1 MESLRGRPVSEISI
15 NPTTV
20 DPSDPV
26 SKVVGSMKE
35 KGVYEVFVVDGDKI
49 GAVVA
54 RDLLTATHI
63 GTRKASTLV
72 LQMPHLSPNS
82 TIGEAARL
90 MVNYRIRALPIVVD
104 DKLVG
109 EVNAITILRTMR
121 DTNLGE
127 TQKVSSI
134 MTGAPITVRANDTAA
149 KARELMVRRKIDHLP
164 VVGDG
169 KLVGIVT
176 SNDLIYRMI
185 PSEGVRVESM
195 VHDATGRL
203 DYGVKDMMDSAPLSA
218 RPGDALSKVLSDI
231 LNQRKTYAVV
241 TLFDEIQGIVTH
253 RDYMKLVAAPE
264 EKPGIPTF
272 IVGLP
277 EDPFEAETAKIKFTK
292 TVQQLGKAFPDIV
305 EARSV
310 IKTGSTSPEKER
322 RRYEVKVTL
331 ATPRESYSF
340 SEVGWELPAI
350 YDKLVDK
357 MKRLMTKK
365 VLARKP
371 ERRRMAASP

>member
-1 MESLRGRPVSEISI
+1 MRERGA
-15 NPTTV
+15 
-20 DPSDPV
+20 
-26 SKVVGSMKE
+26 
-35 KGVYEVFVVDGDKI
+35 YEVFVVDRDKI
-49 GAVVA
+49 GAVIA
-54 RDLLTATHI
+54 RDLLAATHI
-63 GTRKASTLV
+63 ATRKASTLV
-72 LQMPHLSPNS
+72 LKMPRLSPNS

-90 MVNYRIRALPIVVD
+90 MVNYRIRALPVVAD

-109 EVNAITILRTMR
+109 EVNAIAILRAMR
-121 DTNLGE
+121 EVNLGE

-134 MTGAPITVRANDTAA
+134 MTSAPITIRANDNAA

-169 KLVGIVT
+169 KLIGIVT
-176 SNDLIYRMI
+176 SNDLINRMI
-185 PSEGVRVESM
+185 PPEGVGAESM
-195 VHDATGRL
+195 VHKATRRL
-203 DYGVKDMMDSAPLSA
+203 DYGVKDMMDSVPLTV
-218 RPGDALSKVLSDI
+218 RPSDPLPKVLNDI
-231 LNQRKTYAVV
+231 LSQRKTYAVV
-241 TLFDEIQGIVTH
+241 ILFDEIQGIVTH

-264 EKPGIPTF
+264 EKPSIPTF

-292 TVQQLGKAFPDIV
+292 TVQQLGRVFPDIV

-310 IKTGSTSPEKER
+310 IKTKSTRPEKER

-350 YDKLVDK
+350 YDELVDK

-365 VLARKP
+365 VPARKP
-371 ERRRMAASP
+371 ERRRVAASP